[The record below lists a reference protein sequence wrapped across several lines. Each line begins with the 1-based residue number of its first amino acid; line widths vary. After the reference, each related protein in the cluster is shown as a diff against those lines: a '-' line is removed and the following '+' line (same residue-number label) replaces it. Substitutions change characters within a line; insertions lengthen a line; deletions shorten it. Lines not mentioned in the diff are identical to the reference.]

1 MGAGAVAWASWAAIG
16 DSAHYSS
23 QTLAALPPNPLP
35 LGAAAPTLPPH
46 LRRCPPYHLLLSQS
60 LQPHHHTLAP
70 PISSPQGANP
80 CRSDH
85 RHVVWIFNH
94 FGGGKKGGSK
104 GGESKVIFVFI
115 PCSFALQF
123 N

>member
-35 LGAAAPTLPPH
+35 LGAAAPLPPH
-46 LRRCPPYHLLLSQS
+46 LGRRPPSHLLPSQS

-70 PISSPQGANP
+70 PQSPPPKVPNLAARIIVTWYESSIVLVEGRREEGKGENP
-80 CRSDH
+80 R
-85 RHVVWIFNH
+85 
-94 FGGGKKGGSK
+94 
-104 GGESKVIFVFI
+104 
-115 PCSFALQF
+115 
-123 N
+123 